1 MFLKQLKLTDLDKNK
16 KYDFIVPFGST
27 EQHGPFIPFGTDTYV
42 TDAMLVRMNQDFP
55 KLLILPTLE
64 YSCSGEHEGFIG
76 TVWLSEST
84 FQLLM
89 FDVCHSLKDYA
100 RSISF
105 ITGHGGN
112 LRSIDSFVEK
122 NKKQFSEIQLHHLN
136 FNDDVVNDKIVDL
149 IGGPC
154 DEHAGNSEISLLL
167 SIHPELTIIPSTED
181 EKTPVENP
189 WEKYRLIEKSV
200 DGIAD
205 ANPNWF
211 VKKEFGEKV
220 FEWLYEE
227 IRKQL
232 KEILKEI

>member
-42 TDAMLVRMNQDFP
+42 TDAMLARTNQDFP
-55 KLLILPTLE
+55 ELIILPTLE
-64 YSCSGEHEGFIG
+64 YSCSGEHEGFVG

-84 FQLLM
+84 FHLLM
-89 FDVCHSLKDYA
+89 IDVCNSLKNYA

-112 LRSIDSFVEK
+112 LRPIDSFVTNSI
-122 NKKQFSEIQLHHLN
+122 NKFDDVKLSHLS
-136 FNDDVVNDKIVDL
+136 FNDDTVNDKIVDL

-154 DEHAGNSEISLLL
+154 DEHAGNSEISLMLAV
-167 SIHPELTIIPSTED
+167 HPDLTITPSTEY
-181 EKTPVENP
+181 KKIPVKNP
-189 WEKYRLIEKSV
+189 WEKGRLIEKSI

-205 ANPNWF
+205 ANPEWHVN
-211 VKKEFGEKV
+211 KEFGEKV

-227 IRKQL
+227 IKKQL
-232 KEILKEI
+232 MEILRK

>member
-1 MFLKQLKLTDLDKNK
+1 MFLKSLKLTQLEKNK
-16 KYDFIVPFGST
+16 KYDFVVPFGST

-42 TDAMLVRMNQDFP
+42 TDAMIARMNQEFP
-55 KLLILPTLE
+55 ELLILPTLE
-64 YSCSGEHEGFIG
+64 YSCSGEHEGFVG
-76 TVWLSEST
+76 TVWLLEST
-84 FQLLM
+84 FHLLM
-89 FDVCHSLKDYA
+89 HDVCNSLKDYA

-112 LRSIDSFVEK
+112 LRSIDLFVEK
-122 NKKQFSEIQLHHLN
+122 NKKQFNTQLYHLN

-167 SIHPELTIIPSTED
+167 SIHPELTIIPSE
-181 EKTPVENP
+181 EYVKTPLENP
-189 WEKYRLIEKSV
+189 WEKFRLIEKSV

-211 VKKEFGEKV
+211 VNKEFGGKV

-227 IRKQL
+227 IKKQIV
-232 KEILKEI
+232 EILKK